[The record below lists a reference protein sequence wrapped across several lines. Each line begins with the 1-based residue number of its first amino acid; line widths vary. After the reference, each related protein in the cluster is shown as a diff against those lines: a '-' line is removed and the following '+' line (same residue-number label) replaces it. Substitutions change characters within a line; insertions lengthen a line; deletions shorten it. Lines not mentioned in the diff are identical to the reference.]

1 MFASPLNTATIKT
14 TSYKVVLPFYVYAAI
29 SFLVATILLF
39 TSTHA
44 FTAHY
49 FSPHLLAIT
58 HAMALGWGT
67 MIILGAS
74 HQLVPVLA
82 EGKLY
87 SNKLAYTSFIF
98 AAIGI
103 PMLVYA
109 FYIFDMGPLAKWGGR
124 CIIIAVVAYLIN
136 ISMSIK
142 QSKNENIHAIYAF
155 TATWWL
161 LVTVTFGLALV
172 YNNTYP
178 LLPHDSFH
186 YLPLHAHAGM
196 VGWFFLLVIGV
207 ASRLIPMFLIS
218 KYTNNK
224 LLWVIYFLLNG
235 ALLFYFIFFYF
246 ISETAVTF
254 ISVGSVFIA
263 IILFIYFC
271 IQAYK
276 KRLRKQVD
284 EQTKISI
291 LSIFILLIPIILL
304 TMVIFTLI
312 TTSGEKVNF
321 ILAYG
326 FLIFFGWLT
335 SIILGMTFKTMPFI
349 VWNKVYHH
357 RSSLGKTPNP
367 KDLFNHIVFKM
378 MSIFYLSGLVVFVVG
393 ILFSLILIMKIGAAL
408 LIIAAALYNWNVI
421 KLMIHKPHML

>member
-1 MFASPLNTATIKT
+1 M
-14 TSYKVVLPFYVYAAI
+14 
-29 SFLVATILLF
+29 
-39 TSTHA
+39 
-44 FTAHY
+44 
-49 FSPHLLAIT
+49 
-58 HAMALGWGT
+58 
-67 MIILGAS
+67 
-74 HQLVPVLA
+74 
-82 EGKLY
+82 
-87 SNKLAYTSFIF
+87 
-98 AAIGI
+98 
-103 PMLVYA
+103 
-109 FYIFDMGPLAKWGGR
+109 
-124 CIIIAVVAYLIN
+124 
-136 ISMSIK
+136 
-142 QSKNENIHAIYAF
+142 
-155 TATWWL
+155 
-161 LVTVTFGLALV
+161 
-172 YNNTYP
+172 
-178 LLPHDSFH
+178 
-186 YLPLHAHAGM
+186 
-196 VGWFFLLVIGV
+196 
-207 ASRLIPMFLIS
+207 
-218 KYTNNK
+218 
-224 LLWVIYFLLNG
+224 
-235 ALLFYFIFFYF
+235 
-246 ISETAVTF
+246 
-254 ISVGSVFIA
+254 
-263 IILFIYFC
+263 
-271 IQAYK
+271 
-276 KRLRKQVD
+276 RKQVD